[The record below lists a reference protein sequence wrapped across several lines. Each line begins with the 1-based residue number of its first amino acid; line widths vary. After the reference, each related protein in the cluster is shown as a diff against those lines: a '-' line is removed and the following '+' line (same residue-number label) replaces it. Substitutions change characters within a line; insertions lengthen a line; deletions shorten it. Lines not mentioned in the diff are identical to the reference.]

1 MNLLPAFG
9 LGVVTGIR
17 SMVGLAFFSDH
28 ANEEHSKNNPALKLL
43 KMPQAAPILNTM
55 AAGEV
60 VMDKMPFMP
69 NRTDAAPLLGR
80 MAMGGLVGAAI
91 SKDNWVQG
99 AVAGAVGALLS
110 AYAIF
115 HIRKALHEDRHI
127 PNVVLGMVEDA
138 IVLRMADAIV
148 DYAVE

>member
-28 ANEEHSKNNPALKLL
+28 ANGEHAKKNPALQLL
-43 KMPQAAPILNTM
+43 KMPQAAPILKTM

-80 MAMGGLVGAAI
+80 IAMGGLVGAAV
-91 SKDNWVQG
+91 SKDKWVQG
-99 AVAGAVGALLS
+99 AAAGAVGAALS